1 MTRARLREAAR
12 KILRAGLSAVEPG
25 RLVRACLRRGPRGLR
40 ADLETPGRLFLV
52 AVGKAAIP
60 MARAA
65 HEVLGERITSAIL
78 IAPSKGPRMKRT
90 RNFIASH
97 PIPDARGVRAGRC
110 VIRLLEEATA
120 DDAVLLLLS
129 GGASALMPAP
139 VPGVSLRDKQ
149 RITRLLLRRGAA
161 IDEINAVR
169 KQLSRLK
176 GGGFAR
182 LAHPARVITLALSD
196 VPGDDPR
203 VIGSGPTVN
212 DPGAAAVARRTLR
225 RRLKKSELPLGVARA
240 LRRGAPPGPG
250 GRESRTFVIGS
261 GRVFADA
268 AAAMAGELGFRVRRL
283 IGGLHGE
290 ARACGPEIVRRFRAT
305 RLEPPIC
312 FIATGETV
320 VHIRGPGRGGRNQE
334 LALSAAAAL
343 AAMGRPV
350 VLAAFA
356 TDGIDGNSAA
366 GGGWVDDLTENRAIS
381 QGVAIDAAL
390 DRNDSTVALG
400 RLGGLIVTGPTRTN
414 VADVAVVL
422 G

>member
-1 MTRARLREAAR
+1 MTRAGLRGAAR
-12 KILRAGLSAVEPG
+12 RILRAGLAAVEPR
-25 RLVRACLRRGPRGLR
+25 RLVRARLRAGIRGL
-40 ADLETPGRLFLV
+40 EPGLAKPARLYVV

-65 HEVLGERITSAIL
+65 HDVLGSRITSAIV
-78 IAPSKGPRMKRT
+78 IAPTAGPRLLRT

-97 PIPDARGVRAGRC
+97 PVPDARGVRAARC
-110 VIRLLEEATA
+110 VIRMLEEAKRG
-120 DDAVLLLLS
+120 DVILLLLS

-149 RITRLLLRRGAA
+149 RITRLLLRRGAT
-161 IDEINAVR
+161 IEEMNAVR

-182 LAHPARVITLALSD
+182 LADPARVITLALSD

-203 VIGSGPTVN
+203 VIGSSPTVS
-212 DPGAAAVARRTLR
+212 DPEAPALARRTLR
-225 RRLKKSELPLGVARA
+225 MRLKKGEVPQGVARA
-240 LRRGAPPGPG
+240 FRQAARPGPRG
-250 GRESRTFVIGS
+250 NAASTFVIGS

-268 AAAMAGELGFRVRRL
+268 AAAKARDLGFKVRRL

-290 ARACGPEIVRRFRAT
+290 ARACGPEIARHFQKTRRKQP
-305 RLEPPIC
+305 LC
-312 FIATGETV
+312 LIATGETV
-320 VHIRGPGRGGRNQE
+320 VELRGRGRGGRNQE
-334 LALSAAAAL
+334 LALSAACVL
-343 AAMGRPV
+343 AGSGRPV

-356 TDGIDGNSAA
+356 TDGIDGNSSAA
-366 GGGWVDDLTENRAIS
+366 GGFVDDLTQSRAITA
-381 QGVAIDAAL
+381 GVAIQRAL
-390 DRNDSTVALG
+390 DRNGSTAALG

-414 VADVAVVL
+414 VADVTVVV